1 MDKVGVR
8 WQVRGGRAC
17 CDVATRVTIKMGG
30 KKVPAKAAKDTQHHR
45 ILSSTYTPGPPITE
59 RE

>member
-8 WQVRGGRAC
+8 WEVRGGRAC

-45 ILSSTYTPGPPITE
+45 ISST
-59 RE
+59 